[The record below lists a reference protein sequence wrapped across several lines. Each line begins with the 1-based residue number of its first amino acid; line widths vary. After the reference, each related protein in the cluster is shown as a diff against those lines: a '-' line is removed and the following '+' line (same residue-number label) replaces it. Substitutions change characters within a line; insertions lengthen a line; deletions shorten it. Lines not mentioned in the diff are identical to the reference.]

1 MLRAGATLVG
11 MDAQTP
17 SPSPATLQP
26 PPDAAER
33 QQRLDRMKRTATGLL
48 AVMAAVFAACLVLEP
63 HYPWLAYVRATSEA
77 AMVGGIAD
85 WFAITALFRHP
96 LGVRIPHTAIIPNRK
111 DRIGRTLGNFVEHN
125 FLSDA
130 VLAAKLRS
138 IGLSRLAAEWLR
150 RPENA
155 RSVAR
160 QFAGVLRSATD
171 VVRDED
177 VHALLERSVIEPLR
191 DRPVAPVL
199 AHGLALLTAN
209 DRHQQVLDR
218 VIQRLASLLTRNQS
232 LIRER
237 IDAESPWWVPG
248 FVDDRVHA
256 RIVEGIEHTLL
267 EVAADQGHPL
277 RRQFDELLEEW
288 AAQLQTS
295 PAVMARAD
303 EVKRQL
309 FDHPTSRRLSAS
321 LWEEVKRILDRQAD
335 LGPDDTPGAVERGL
349 VALAEGALQ
358 DEALLTKVDGWL
370 IEAALR
376 LVRDHRHEFGQ
387 LIANTVSAW
396 DPEMTSRR
404 IELAVGRD
412 LQFVRI
418 NGTVVGGLVGLLLY
432 IGARLAGVTP
442 F

>member
-1 MLRAGATLVG
+1 MT
-11 MDAQTP
+11 QPTP
-17 SPSPATLQP
+17 SPTLATMAP

-33 QQRLDRMKRTATGLL
+33 QRRLDRMKRTATGLL
-48 AVMAAVFAACLVLEP
+48 AVMAAIFAACLALEP
-63 HYPWLAYVRATSEA
+63 RYPWLAYLRATSEA

-96 LGVRIPHTAIIPNRK
+96 LGIPIPHTAIIPARK

-125 FLSDA
+125 FLADA
-130 VLAAKLRS
+130 VLAARLRS
-138 IGLSRLAAEWLR
+138 IGLSRRAAEWLR

-155 RSVAR
+155 RTVAR

-171 VVRDED
+171 VVRDDD

-199 AHGLALLTAN
+199 AHGLTLLTSN
-209 DRHQQVLDR
+209 DRHQQLLDR
-218 VIQRLASLLTRNQS
+218 VIQGLAGLLTRNQD

-248 FVDDRVHA
+248 FVDDKVHA

-267 EVAADQGHPL
+267 DVANDQGHPL

-295 PAVMARAD
+295 PAVMARAE

-321 LWEEVKRILDRQAD
+321 LWDEVKRILDRQAD
-335 LGPDDTPGAVERGL
+335 LGPEDPPGAVERGL
-349 VALAEGALQ
+349 IALADGAIG
-358 DEALLTKVDGWL
+358 DEALLSKVDGWL
-370 IEAALR
+370 VEAALR

-387 LIANTVSAW
+387 LIANTVNAW
-396 DPEMTSRR
+396 DPEVTSGR

-432 IGARLAGVTP
+432 IGARLAGLAP
-442 F
+442 